1 MDEYTEGAEELGS
14 EASDVSPEASA
25 GSEDPKLKKLQ
36 AENRSLRA
44 RLRRSELVTRFGQE
58 VVGLIPDELPITK
71 WESFAET
78 LSTRLG
84 SERTVEAQQ
93 QTKEPAPSEEPTP
106 EELRLASVQKG
117 ASGQAEGPAKMPFAE
132 WRALRKKDPAAADA
146 IPLDRID
153 VPDVP
158 LPPNVSRGR

>member
-1 MDEYTEGAEELGS
+1 MDEYTEGVEEQDS
-14 EASDVSPEASA
+14 EASDATPEASS
-25 GSEDPKLKKLQ
+25 GSEDPRMKKLQ

-44 RLRRSELVTRFGQE
+44 RLRRSELTTRYGQE

-78 LSTRLG
+78 LATRLG
-84 SERTVEAQQ
+84 SERTAEAPQ
-93 QTKEPAPSEEPTP
+93 QTTETAPSEEPTP
-106 EELRLASVQKG
+106 EELRLASVAKG
-117 ASGQAEGPAKMPFAE
+117 ASGQAEGPAKMSFQE
-132 WRALRKKDPAAADA
+132 WRALRKKDPSAADA

>member
-1 MDEYTEGAEELGS
+1 MDEYAGDVEEQGS
-14 EASDVSPEASA
+14 EASLDSSEPTGGA
-25 GSEDPKLKKLQ
+25 EDPKLKKLQ
-36 AENRSLRA
+36 QENRSLRA
-44 RLRRSELVTRFGQE
+44 RLRRSELVAKYGTE

-71 WESFAET
+71 WESFADT
-78 LSTRLG
+78 LATRLG
-84 SERTVEAQQ
+84 SERTAEASS
-93 QTKEPAPSEEPTP
+93 QTAEPAPSEEPTP
-106 EELRLASVQKG
+106 EELRLASVTRS